1 MTAQGTGEA
10 VLSNRQRKLNSKRIR
25 AEQAAMPKPEPKAR
39 EEYIP
44 AEAKHADDHIIPG
57 KSGRGAVLRID
68 NLQKLSGSGRITK
81 VQADAGLNL
90 IKIVSDFYTKTSPFA
105 RESDM
110 ARQLGGDGDPI
121 RLYLKARRKYVPTQ
135 RPRSPSSD
143 RSHNDGWTGP
153 KFMAMAD
160 FAQVS
165 KFMERLSEDQR
176 DAIQF
181 LIIDPLRP
189 YTQPLSLS
197 AAAARRFGY
206 RDTKCET
213 KLVQWLASALDVA
226 HADLPERIILP
237 ENEIE
242 FEEAA

>member
-1 MTAQGTGEA
+1 MTGA
-10 VLSNRQRKLNSKRIR
+10 VGALSNRQRKLLTKRIK
-25 AEQAAMPKPEPKAR
+25 AEQAAMPKPEPVAR
-39 EEYIP
+39 EVYEKP
-44 AEAKHADDHIIPG
+44 EVKHEDDLVIPG
-57 KSGRGAVLRID
+57 KSGKGAVLRID
-68 NLQKLSGSGRITK
+68 NLQKLSAAGRISK

-121 RLYLKARRKYVPTQ
+121 RLYLKARRTYVPTQ

-153 KFMAMAD
+153 KFLAMSD

-165 KFMERLSEDQR
+165 KLMERLSEDER
-176 DAIQF
+176 VAIRL

-189 YTQPLSLS
+189 YSQPLSLS

-206 RDTKCET
+206 RDTRCET
-213 KLVQWLASALDVA
+213 KLVQWLASALDTA

-237 ENEIE
+237 ENEVE